1 MNRDGVVIGLSGGLD
16 SAVIVKLCVL
26 AVGKK
31 NVKVLILPEKDSN
44 KLNIQDALNYAKLLG
59 VKYKKINIT
68 PFEKKF
74 RLYHSFILNCIPLL
88 RSQRNRLTEK
98 MNAYYEKKTGTN
110 FFESS
115 LAGIRGK
122 KFSKYLRK
130 VNAYYRV
137 KHRIRMLLLYKYAE
151 LENRMVVGAANKTE
165 KMIGFFVKHG
175 CDHASDIM
183 PILNL
188 YKTQVRLLAKYLDIP
203 SIFLDK
209 QPSPDIVPG
218 VIDERVIGIKYELLD
233 KILFLIENKKSNDEI
248 SDVLDIDESKV
259 DYVKSLLDKSEHMRK
274 VYDMI

>member
-1 MNRDGVVIGLSGGLD
+1 
-16 SAVIVKLCVL
+16 
-26 AVGKK
+26 
-31 NVKVLILPEKDSN
+31 
-44 KLNIQDALNYAKLLG
+44 
-59 VKYKKINIT
+59 
-68 PFEKKF
+68 
-74 RLYHSFILNCIPLL
+74 
-88 RSQRNRLTEK
+88 
-98 MNAYYEKKTGTN
+98 
-110 FFESS
+110 
-115 LAGIRGK
+115 
-122 KFSKYLRK
+122 
-130 VNAYYRV
+130 
-137 KHRIRMLLLYKYAE
+137 MLLLYKYAE